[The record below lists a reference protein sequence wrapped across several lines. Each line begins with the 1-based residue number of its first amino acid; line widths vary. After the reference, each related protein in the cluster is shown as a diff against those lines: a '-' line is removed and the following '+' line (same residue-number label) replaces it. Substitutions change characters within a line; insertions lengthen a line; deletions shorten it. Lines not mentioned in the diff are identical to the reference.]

1 MTDESKTAT
10 GGCQCGAI
18 RFEAHNRLSGG
29 FLCHCRMC
37 QRASGSAFTLNALY
51 PRDSFSITTGEPRW
65 YASSAIMERGFC
77 TDCGTPLFV
86 RYSVPE
92 WLGWVGVSVTVHD
105 NPEAIPPE
113 RHFGFESKLA
123 WLHIHDDLP
132 HSEYPDKFLE
142 SVGVDDND
150 AYATLTKVGR

>member
-1 MTDESKTAT
+1 MVCVV
-10 GGCQCGAI
+10 GHHGAGVLPGL
-18 RFEAHNRLSGG
+18 RH
-29 FLCHCRMC
+29 
-37 QRASGSAFTLNALY
+37 
-51 PRDSFSITTGEPRW
+51 
-65 YASSAIMERGFC
+65 AI
-77 TDCGTPLFV
+77 V
-86 RYSVPE
+86 RSVPE

-132 HSEYPDKFLE
+132 HTEYPDKFLE

-150 AYATLTKVGR
+150 AYGTLTKVGR